1 MGIVSWLHL
10 SDWHHRCP
18 ISGDRKKK
26 RKRLLED
33 IQKQTESLGAV
44 DFILFSGDIT
54 NSGAK
59 EEFDEVKTQL
69 IDPVRNQLGAGVPIY
84 CVPGESRHST
94 CQHREY
100 HCSLEKSDCKSHV
113 N

>member
-69 IDPVRNQLGAGVPIY
+69 IDPGPKPAWRRCSDLLRAGGITTFNVPT
-84 CVPGESRHST
+84 SRV
-94 CQHREY
+94 
-100 HCSLEKSDCKSHV
+100 SLLS
-113 N
+113 